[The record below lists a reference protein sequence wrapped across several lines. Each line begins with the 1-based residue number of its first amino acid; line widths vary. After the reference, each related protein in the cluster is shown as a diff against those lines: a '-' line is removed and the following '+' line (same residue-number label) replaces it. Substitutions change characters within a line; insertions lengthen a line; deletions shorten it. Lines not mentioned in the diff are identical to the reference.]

1 MGVIHLD
8 YDTIR
13 EDYNV
18 YEIENGQIL
27 KSKVSVVDFIEKDE
41 AKGGTS
47 GQLGFMN
54 ISEIYTTKPIDTSD
68 LKESTQDKVT
78 DDDVV
83 KELKFTIK
91 KESINIYE
99 SANLFLLVGD
109 RVEKIM
115 LTNKKNNKGDPIVRY
130 RIDMGVN
137 VVPKIQEKV

>member
-1 MGVIHLD
+1 MEVHLG

-13 EDYNV
+13 EDYNI

-27 KSKVSVVDFIEKDE
+27 KSKVLVTDFVEKDE
-41 AKGGTS
+41 VKGRTS
-47 GQLGFMN
+47 GNLAFQA
-54 ISEIYTTKPIDTSD
+54 ISNTYATKSIDTSD
-68 LKESTQDKVT
+68 LEESTQDKVT

-99 SANLFLLVGD
+99 SEKLFLLIED

-115 LTNKKNNKGDPIVRY
+115 LTNKKDNKGNPILRH

>member
-41 AKGGTS
+41 AKGEIS

-99 SANLFLLVGD
+99 SEKLFLLVGD